1 MDWLYSASDEK
12 VIPGLCF
19 VPVLWISGGKTYV
32 EEAKLWQKEGD
43 RRNEL
48 CRNILHRFKQAGF
61 KPSGVFFDAWTLE
74 LLDGWDWV
82 YVARIK
88 SNRYLNG
95 AKLNDTTF
103 YGGYSQTGK
112 LRGLSHT
119 VQVVKHNHGYLVTNS
134 KKPQYTKSLATLY
147 KKRWCIEVLF
157 RELKSVL
164 HLEHCA
170 ARSLN
175 AQAKHIHACLQ
186 AYLILQ
192 KHYPTLGAKT
202 TQQQFIQKHD
212 TRKTIPRL
220 TLCYAA

>member
-164 HLEHCA
+164 ILGTLCCTQLKCP
-170 ARSLN
+170 S
-175 AQAKHIHACLQ
+175 Q
-186 AYLILQ
+186 AYS
-192 KHYPTLGAKT
+192 
-202 TQQQFIQKHD
+202 
-212 TRKTIPRL
+212 RL
-220 TLCYAA
+220 FTGLSHLTKALPNPGG

>member
-1 MDWLYSASDEK
+1 M
-12 VIPGLCF
+12 
-19 VPVLWISGGKTYV
+19 
-32 EEAKLWQKEGD
+32 
-43 RRNEL
+43 
-48 CRNILHRFKQAGF
+48 
-61 KPSGVFFDAWTLE
+61 
-74 LLDGWDWV
+74 
-82 YVARIK
+82 ARIK

-147 KKRWCIEVLF
+147 KKRWCIEGVF
-157 RELKSVL
+157 RELTSIL
-164 HLEHCA
+164 HLEYCA

-175 AQAKHIHACLQ
+175 AQAKRIRACLQ

-202 TQQQFIQKHD
+202 VQQQFIRQHAILK
-212 TRKTIPRL
+212 PSSCL
-220 TLCYAA
+220 TLRYAA